1 MDKSTTPYFKL
12 LQQIQDDIHWRIILK
27 GDEKTILGQTSTGFF
42 EELTETECRMQVRS
56 VENLNFATP
65 GTIASLVTGLLED
78 QTRKIDPELFRNS
91 RTEVVGFKNGVFDLQ
106 TGKMRAYTNQDFILA
121 PLPHSIP
128 EKVDDEVEQWFENI
142 IAQWVTPDVSDWFAD
157 ILAYFLFI
165 YPNSENLW
173 MNLFEG
179 GSNGKSSCLKL
190 LEKIVGID
198 KVVGAN
204 LQFINRFSNAS
215 YEGKWLIIGK
225 DSSPFVNDNA
235 TSFIKNF
242 SGDERS
248 TVELKGGATYDI
260 YTSAKLIV
268 STNSLI
274 QSQDRSF
281 GWYRRMIPVPFP
293 NQFEL
298 NEDFEKGLFKR
309 LPEIIRVLLHRAYC
323 YRQNKIKVSKYLPT
337 AVQRLK
343 EETRYLNDR
352 VLAFWELNFFE
363 RKETKDKGLQTFPIE
378 GEFLKLHKKPMSV
391 VYSQYETWHHNF
403 FGDGQVEP
411 SLKSFGGPYGAFLT
425 HAKEYFEYSRRRDGR
440 YVELKKDKLIGFVQT
455 LEPKQQE
462 LFHKYPDLWTMPQ

>member
-1 MDKSTTPYFKL
+1 MGEYYEIL
-12 LQQIQDDIHWRIILK
+12 RQIQDDIHWKIILNK
-27 GDEKTILGQTSTGFF
+27 DKKTVLDQTSSGFY
-42 EELTETECRMQVRS
+42 EELTETECRMQVRAI
-56 VENLNFATP
+56 ENLNFAPP

-78 QTRKIDPELFRNS
+78 KKRKIDPELFRDS
-91 RTEVVGFKNGVFDLQ
+91 RTKVIGFKNGVFDLQ
-106 TGKMRAYTNQDFILA
+106 IGKMRDYTNNDFILA
-121 PLPHSIP
+121 PLPHHIP
-128 EKVDDEVEQWFENI
+128 EKVDPDVEKWFETI
-142 IAQWVTPDVSDWFAD
+142 LAQWVTPDVSDWFAD

-198 KVVGAN
+198 KTVGAN

-248 TVELKGGATYDI
+248 TVELKGGSTYDI

-268 STNSLI
+268 STNNLI
-274 QSQDRSF
+274 QSQDRSY

-298 NEDFEKGLFKR
+298 NEDFEKGLFKQ
-309 LPEIIRVLLHRAYC
+309 LPRIIRVLLHRAYC
-323 YRQNKIKVSKYLPT
+323 YRQNKIKVSKYLPA
-337 AVQRLK
+337 AVARLK

-352 VLAFWELNFFE
+352 VLAFWELHFFE
-363 RKETKDKGLQTFPIE
+363 KKETPDKGLQAFPVAQ
-378 GEFLKLHKKPMSV
+378 EFLKIHNKPMSA
-391 VYSQYETWHHNF
+391 VYAIYENWHHQF
-403 FGDGQVEP
+403 FGDGSVEP

-425 HAKEYFEYSRRRDGR
+425 HAKEYFGYSRKRDGR
-440 YVELKKDKLIGFVQT
+440 YIELYPEKLEQIVNQ
-455 LEPKQQE
+455 LNPHEQQRFWE
-462 LFHKYPDLWTMPQ
+462 HPEAWTVPD